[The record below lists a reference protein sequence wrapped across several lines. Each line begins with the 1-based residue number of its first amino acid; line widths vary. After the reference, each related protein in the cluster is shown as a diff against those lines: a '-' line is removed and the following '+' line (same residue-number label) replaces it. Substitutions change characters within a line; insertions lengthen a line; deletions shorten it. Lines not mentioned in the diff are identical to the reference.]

1 MHGTGQDT
9 AQGSA
14 ALVEQDALS
23 SSAAP
28 EGSGLGL
35 WPRSPSMNS
44 DLGHELFVDDNFFN
58 EAQEED
64 ESLLS
69 AHDGDL
75 VDDDVNGQD
84 IHDGFSTNVS
94 MYPRMARGG
103 GASTLANTA
112 RVIEVPVLNGIAQW
126 KPRNAE
132 REKISI
138 VKEYFDKMPQGIQN
152 PVNDAGPQHPLLGI
166 KEVTLT
172 MHHYTEVAKMVF
184 GKRMKPVFAF
194 RQLMTYLGIRTKS
207 EDSMKILSFD
217 PEGWNRMGY
226 RLVKGGDRAGGKPFI
241 KYNSI

>member
-1 MHGTGQDT
+1 MC
-9 AQGSA
+9 
-14 ALVEQDALS
+14 
-23 SSAAP
+23 
-28 EGSGLGL
+28 
-35 WPRSPSMNS
+35 
-44 DLGHELFVDDNFFN
+44 HELLGDHWCLVREPDGYDVSATLNDASATLSN
-58 EAQEED
+58 EAQED
-64 ESLLS
+64 DDDASAILS
-69 AHDGDL
+69 NEAL
-75 VDDDVNGQD
+75 EEVDDVNGQD

-172 MHHYTEVAKMVF
+172 MHQYTEVANMVF